1 MYYQMRT
8 LLSSYLLSIS
18 ILIINYCCMQ
28 PSRLSFCFSFLKGNC
43 MLNALQEVF
52 PCDDQEVGY
61 R

>member
-1 MYYQMRT
+1 
-8 LLSSYLLSIS
+8 
-18 ILIINYCCMQ
+18 
-28 PSRLSFCFSFLKGNC
+28 